1 MPWLHEFL
9 KFVSRSNRR
18 SRATLGIRVLAT
30 VLSAVLVFGSLA
42 PGIAFAGETDSE
54 QEGAAPP
61 GALPGLEE
69 GPELEPG
76 GEESVLEELPGSL
89 PPGGEGEEEAPLEAE
104 PAQESEVPLPPAPT
118 PPAGTE
124 AAPPAAPPPS
134 PEYGPSYEAAPAPS
148 SEPVEGDTLVAPPSS
163 PPAAPP
169 VEKAEDPAQSA
180 TEASAPALPEE
191 EAPES
196 APEAQPP
203 ATVPKQPGDVP
214 GGLSG
219 SAVHTVRSGECLWS
233 IAAALLPAGAGNA
246 EIAAEVQ
253 RLWKLNAGRIGTGN
267 PSLIYA
273 GTELRLR

>member
-9 KFVSRSNRR
+9 KSVSRSNRR
-18 SRATLGIRVLAT
+18 SRATLGIRVLAS

-42 PGIAFAGETDSE
+42 PGVAFAGEADSE

-76 GEESVLEELPGSL
+76 GEESVLEGLPGS
-89 PPGGEGEEEAPLEAE
+89 PPSGGEGEEEIPLETE
-104 PAQESEVPLPPAPT
+104 PAQEPEPPPPPAPA
-118 PPAGTE
+118 PPAATE
-124 AAPPAAPPPS
+124 AAPPAEPPPS

-148 SEPVEGDTLVAPPSS
+148 TEPVEGDTL
-163 PPAAPP
+163 AAPP
-169 VEKAEDPAQSA
+169 LSPASVPPEKSAEGAAQPV
-180 TEASAPALPEE
+180 TETPAPAPPTEE
-191 EAPES
+191 PPAS

-203 ATVPKQPGDVP
+203 ATVPRQPGDVP
-214 GGLSG
+214 GGLSD
-219 SAVHTVRSGECLWS
+219 STVHTVRSGECLWS
-233 IAAALLPAGAGNA
+233 IAAALLPAGADNA
-246 EIAAEVQ
+246 EVAAEVQ
-253 RLWKLNAGRIGTGN
+253 RLWKLNAGRIGTGD

>member
-42 PGIAFAGETDSE
+42 PGIAFAGEADSE

-61 GALPGLEE
+61 GTLPGLEE

-89 PPGGEGEEEAPLEAE
+89 PAGGEGEEEAPLETE
-104 PAQESEVPLPPAPT
+104 PAQEPEPPPPPATVP
-118 PPAGTE
+118 PPATDAAPPVE
-124 AAPPAAPPPS
+124 AAPPD
-134 PEYGPSYEAAPAPS
+134 PEYGPSYEPAALSNTA
-148 SEPVEGDTLVAPPSS
+148 PVEGDAITAPPSS
-163 PPAAPP
+163 PSAAQKDQHSESAAQPANEAPVPAPP
-169 VEKAEDPAQSA
+169 AN
-180 TEASAPALPEE
+180 EASPPELPA
-191 EAPES
+191 
-196 APEAQPP
+196 P
-203 ATVPKQPGDVP
+203 ATVPSQPSEVP
-214 GGLSG
+214 GSLSG
-219 SAVHTVRSGECLWS
+219 RGVHTVRSGECLWS
-233 IAAALLPAGAGNA
+233 IATALLPAGADNA

-253 RLWKLNAGRIGTGN
+253 RLWKLNAGRIGTGD

>member
-42 PGIAFAGETDSE
+42 PGIAFAGEADSE

-76 GEESVLEELPGSL
+76 GEESILEELPGSL
-89 PPGGEGEEEAPLEAE
+89 PPGGEGEEEAPLETE

-124 AAPPAAPPPS
+124 ATPPAAPPPS
-134 PEYGPSYEAAPAPS
+134 AEYGPSYEAASAPS

-163 PPAAPP
+163 PPAVPP
-169 VEKAEDPAQSA
+169 VEKAEGPAQST
-180 TEASAPALPEE
+180 TEAPAPALPEE

-219 SAVHTVRSGECLWS
+219 SAVHTVRSGDCLWS
-233 IAAALLPAGAGNA
+233 IAATLLPAGAGNA

-253 RLWKLNAGRIGTGN
+253 RLWKLNAGRIGTGD

>member
-9 KFVSRSNRR
+9 KFVSRLNRR

-30 VLSAVLVFGSLA
+30 VLSAALVFGSLA
-42 PGIAFAGETDSE
+42 PGIAFAGEADSE

-89 PPGGEGEEEAPLEAE
+89 PPGGEGEEEAPLETE
-104 PAQESEVPLPPAPT
+104 PAQESEAPLPPAPA
-118 PPAGTE
+118 PPTATE
-124 AAPPAAPPPS
+124 AGLPAAPPPS

-148 SEPVEGDTLVAPPSS
+148 SEPVEGDTLVEPPSS
-163 PPAAPP
+163 APAAPP
-169 VEKAEDPAQSA
+169 VEKADGPAQPA
-180 TEASAPALPEE
+180 TEAPAPAAPKE

-203 ATVPKQPGDVP
+203 ATVPKQPGEVP

-219 SAVHTVRSGECLWS
+219 RAVHTVRSGECLWS
-233 IAAALLPAGAGNA
+233 IAAALLPAGADNA
-246 EIAAEVQ
+246 EVAAEVQ
-253 RLWKLNAGRIGTGN
+253 RLWKLNAGRIGTGD

>member
-18 SRATLGIRVLAT
+18 PRATLGIRVLAT

-42 PGIAFAGETDSE
+42 PGIAFAGEADSE

-61 GALPGLEE
+61 GALPGLEG

-89 PPGGEGEEEAPLEAE
+89 PSGGEGEEEAPLETE
-104 PAQESEVPLPPAPT
+104 PAQEPEPPPPPASA
-118 PPAGTE
+118 PPAATE
-124 AAPPAAPPPS
+124 AAPPAEPPPG
-134 PEYGPSYEAAPAPS
+134 PEYGPSYEAAAAPS

-163 PPAAPP
+163 PPSVPP
-169 VEKAEDPAQSA
+169 VEKAGGAAQLA
-180 TEASAPALPEE
+180 AEAPAPAPPAE
-191 EAPES
+191 EAP
-196 APEAQPP
+196 APEAPPP
-203 ATVPKQPGDVP
+203 ASVPKQSGEVP

-219 SAVHTVRSGECLWS
+219 RAIHTVRSGECLWS
-233 IAAALLPAGAGNA
+233 IAAALLPAGADNA

-253 RLWKLNAGRIGTGN
+253 RLWKLNAGRIGTGD